1 MIYLEVPAGVIL
13 THMVFYRFCEDKHLA
28 KAVLTF
34 LSEQNNCNTRK
45 YLQETIVFVLMAVI
59 PSLMFVTRQRMF
71 TKTIESKYW
80 CDLFVDVF
88 DVHNRAIQFFH
99 EKAVRFCEQQ
109 NLKLL

>member
-13 THMVFYRFCEDKHLA
+13 THMFFYRFCEDKHLA
-28 KAVLTF
+28 KPVSTF
-34 LSEQNNCNTRK
+34 LSGQNNCNTRK

-71 TKTIESKYW
+71 TKTIASKYW

-88 DVHNRAIQFFH
+88 DVHNRAIQFSH
-99 EKAVRFCEQQ
+99 EKVVRFCDQQ
-109 NLKLL
+109 NRKLL